1 VFFTAIHFKQKFYI
15 LHSKTIRCKKT
26 SKYSSLLN
34 IMSLSWHPIIFLQKG
49 ASLSMAG
56 DCYLHVL
63 APKDDD
69 GCSTVSLEVLK
80 F

>member
-1 VFFTAIHFKQKFYI
+1 
-15 LHSKTIRCKKT
+15 
-26 SKYSSLLN
+26 
-34 IMSLSWHPIIFLQKG
+34 MSLCWHPIIFLQKG

-56 DCYLHVL
+56 DCYRHVL